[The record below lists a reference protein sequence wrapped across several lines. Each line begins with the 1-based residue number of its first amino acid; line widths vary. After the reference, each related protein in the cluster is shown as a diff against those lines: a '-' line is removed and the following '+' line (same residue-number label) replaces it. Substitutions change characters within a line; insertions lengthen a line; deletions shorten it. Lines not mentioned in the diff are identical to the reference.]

1 MIYAL
6 FAPPRR
12 FSPSL
17 YCKELLLDQK
27 NALAHHYWDVGALRH
42 VLLHLFVFVFVVQLV
57 VHCAVN
63 CCSTTVSPLIRKPRI
78 HVLWF
83 RLSKRLPVHLGEGV
97 SLVGRCRHRRNPPSE
112 NGDLESA
119 ENGDLRT
126 ERRRVGTS
134 DRPSFVLRS
143 FKPLSELSL
152 PRSAASAGPSTVRN
166 PQ

>member
-1 MIYAL
+1 MYRCDCL
-6 FAPPRR
+6 TCFLPHPAPD
-12 FSPSL
+12 FHL
-17 YCKELLLDQK
+17 
-27 NALAHHYWDVGALRH
+27 HYNVKSSCRDVGALRH
-42 VLLHLFVFVFVVQLV
+42 VLLHLFVFVFVMQLV

-126 ERRRVGTS
+126 ERRRDG
-134 DRPSFVLRS
+134 
-143 FKPLSELSL
+143 E
-152 PRSAASAGPSTVRN
+152 AGPPTGRASSSADSN
-166 PQ
+166 PSLQSYRVALW